1 MSSETQLFETITGD
15 DGVQKREA
23 QNGSRHA
30 ASLSMTKVADG
41 LIDPKLVLSWLMS
54 ALGAPAYLISLLV
67 PIREAGALLPQ
78 IAMADRVQRMAHRK
92 WAWVIGSAGQGGFAA
107 AIVLSAIF
115 LEGQAAG
122 FAICGALAGLAL
134 SRALCSVSYK
144 DILGKTVEKTRR
156 GSVTGLASSLS
167 AVAVVIFA
175 GLMLAGVLQSQ
186 AAVVTAIAVAAGLW
200 VAAALLFSGIRE
212 KASEVDEDSGGIDW
226 SILRDNPQLW
236 RFIAARG
243 FLVSTALAPPYFV
256 LLSAEASLLQLDR
269 LGALLLASAAAGLV
283 SSYVWGR
290 FADYSSRQVLAVA
303 GGVGALAMA
312 AAASFA
318 LLGWAETGFV
328 MPATLFVLMIAYQ
341 GVRQGRSTYLV
352 DMAPEDQRSA
362 YAAVANTLIGIL
374 LLAAGA
380 LGGLTSIIG
389 AVWALVLF
397 AMLAVLGALA
407 ALTLNEVEGA

>member
-1 MSSETQLFETITGD
+1 
-15 DGVQKREA
+15 
-23 QNGSRHA
+23 
-30 ASLSMTKVADG
+30 
-41 LIDPKLVLSWLMS
+41 
-54 ALGAPAYLISLLV
+54 
-67 PIREAGALLPQ
+67 
-78 IAMADRVQRMAHRK
+78 
-92 WAWVIGSAGQGGFAA
+92 
-107 AIVLSAIF
+107 
-115 LEGQAAG
+115 
-122 FAICGALAGLAL
+122 
-134 SRALCSVSYK
+134 VSYK

-156 GSVTGLASSLS
+156 GAITGLASSLS
-167 AVAVVIFA
+167 AVAVVAFA

-186 AAVVTAIAVAAGLW
+186 TAVIIAIAIAAGLW
-200 VAAALLFSGIRE
+200 IAAALLFSGMRE
-212 KASEVDEDSGGIDW
+212 KASEVDADSGGIDW
-226 SILRDNPQLW
+226 SILRENPQLW

-269 LGALLLASAAAGLV
+269 LGALLLASAAAGLI

-312 AAASFA
+312 AAAGFA
-318 LLGWAETGFV
+318 ALGWAEIGFV
-328 MPATLFVLMIAYQ
+328 MPATLFVLMVAYQ

-362 YAAVANTLIGIL
+362 YAAVANTVIGIL

-380 LGGLTSIIG
+380 LGGLASIIG

-397 AMLAVLGALA
+397 AVLAVLGALT